1 MSNTP
6 TWQTTLLRVIVLL
19 LIIAAVFASIFHRQL
34 LPPIGICL
42 GAIALFSV
50 AKKL

>member
-1 MSNTP
+1 MRRV
-6 TWQTTLLRVIVLL
+6 TLLRVIAGA
-19 LIIAAVFASIFHRQL
+19 LIIAGLFAWPLHPQL
-34 LPPIGICL
+34 LVPIGICL